1 MFTSDTK
8 REALV
13 ENLRAAREART
24 QEKITKHAA
33 EVIQVRSLSF
43 MLVHFTLQVS
53 RAAYASDPS
62 TSLSFRRER

>member
-33 EVIQVRSLSF
+33 EVIQVRPVSF
-43 MLVHFTLQVS
+43 MLVPFSLQVS
-53 RAAYASDPS
+53 RVAYASDLNLTLLPP
-62 TSLSFRRER
+62 